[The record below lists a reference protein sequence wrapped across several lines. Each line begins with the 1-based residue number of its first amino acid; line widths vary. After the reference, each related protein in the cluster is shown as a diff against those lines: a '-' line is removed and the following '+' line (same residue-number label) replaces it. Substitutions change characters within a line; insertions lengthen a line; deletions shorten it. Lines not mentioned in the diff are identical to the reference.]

1 MTKFVV
7 TARLGVELVDSVIV
21 YADNAY
27 DAIISGVDRL
37 QCSYSDV
44 VSVVMIP

>member
-1 MTKFVV
+1 MTKFVI
-7 TARLGVELVDSVIV
+7 TARLGVEFVDSVMI

-37 QCSYSDV
+37 KCSYSDV